1 MSPTAPVPEPSSST
15 DRRLSAWAPS
25 PANPGVSRY
34 LERTMAAS
42 QTTQP
47 TPPEPYCCSR
57 NTVPSRFSKTRT
69 KFRSGSS
76 PEDSREAAI
85 AARQQEAPHAA
96 TSHSRALFRA
106 PPCQGPGASRRRRW
120 AAARARRHK
129 ARMAALFQRGQ
140 RGAEAPLRA
149 KPAHSSPLNYK
160 RGLTNGQFKSLF
172 QTTPT

>member
-25 PANPGVSRY
+25 PENPGVSRY

-85 AARQQEAPHAA
+85 AARQQEAPQADV
-96 TSHSRALFRA
+96 TFTRTIPGPAL
-106 PPCQGPGASRRRRW
+106 PGPRRVP
-120 AAARARRHK
+120 AAAALGLRRV
-129 ARMAALFQRGQ
+129 RE
-140 RGAEAPLRA
+140 GAKSGRQ
-149 KPAHSSPLNYK
+149 HSSSVASGGPRCPYAPNRLI
-160 RGLTNGQFKSLF
+160 LL
-172 QTTPT
+172 P

>member
-25 PANPGVSRY
+25 PENSGVSRY

-69 KFRSGSS
+69 KFRSWSS
-76 PEDSREAAI
+76 PEDSRGAAI
-85 AARQQEAPHAA
+85 AARQHWVPSAA
-96 TSHSRALFRA
+96 TSHPHDRPGPRLARDPA
-106 PPCQGPGASRRRRW
+106 PPGGGVGAI
-120 AAARARRHK
+120 ARAQKHK
-129 ARMAALFQRGQ
+129 ARKAAFHWRGPAAGQGFACARNRLFL
-140 RGAEAPLRA
+140 P
-149 KPAHSSPLNYK
+149 
-160 RGLTNGQFKSLF
+160 
-172 QTTPT
+172 

>member
-15 DRRLSAWAPS
+15 DRRLRAWGPS
-25 PANPGVSRY
+25 PENPGVSRY

-76 PEDSREAAI
+76 TEDSTVAAI
-85 AARQQEAPHAA
+85 AARQQDAACAVTSHPHAPP
-96 TSHSRALFRA
+96 HRGPGQGPA
-106 PPCQGPGASRRRRW
+106 PPSGEVGAMT
-120 AAARARRHK
+120 RAQRHK
-129 ARMAALFQRGQ
+129 AGKAALPGRG
-140 RGAEAPLRA
+140 RGPSRPLPQSVGPPHA
-149 KPAHSSPLNYK
+149 SKLQVWPNKQAA
-160 RGLTNGQFKSLF
+160 
-172 QTTPT
+172 

>member
-15 DRRLSAWAPS
+15 DRRLRAWAPS
-25 PANPGVSRY
+25 PENPGVSRY

-76 PEDSREAAI
+76 AEDSRGAAI
-85 AARQQEAPHAA
+85 AARQQEAARAVTSHPHAPPQG
-96 TSHSRALFRA
+96 RPEEGPA
-106 PPCQGPGASRRRRW
+106 PPSGEVGAT
-120 AAARARRHK
+120 ARAQRHK
-129 ARMAALFQRGQ
+129 AGQAALAGRGRAPGQ
-140 RGAEAPLRA
+140 RCPGVGQP
-149 KPAHSSPLNYK
+149 HSSKLQAWLNK
-160 RGLTNGQFKSLF
+160 QVA
-172 QTTPT
+172 

>member
-15 DRRLSAWAPS
+15 DRRLRAWAPS
-25 PANPGVSRY
+25 PENPGVSRY

-76 PEDSREAAI
+76 ADSKEAAI
-85 AARQQEAPHAA
+85 AAGQQDEAHAVTSQPHAPPQDRPEEGPA
-96 TSHSRALFRA
+96 PPSGEVDTIAHVQKYRAEKAALPGRGRA
-106 PPCQGPGASRRRRW
+106 PGHTLLGV
-120 AAARARRHK
+120 
-129 ARMAALFQRGQ
+129 GQ
-140 RGAEAPLRA
+140 
-149 KPAHSSPLNYK
+149 AHSSK
-160 RGLTNGQFKSLF
+160 FSLAL
-172 QTTPT
+172 QSGSLLHSSRQS

>member
-15 DRRLSAWAPS
+15 DRRLRAWAPS
-25 PANPGVSRY
+25 PENPGVSRY

-85 AARQQEAPHAA
+85 AARQQDASHAA

-106 PPCQGPGASRRRRW
+106 PPCQGPGASRWRSCGYGACAKAQSSEGRILPTVGRGTSTCETVSFSPKLQVW
-120 AAARARRHK
+120 LNERAV
-129 ARMAALFQRGQ
+129 
-140 RGAEAPLRA
+140 
-149 KPAHSSPLNYK
+149 
-160 RGLTNGQFKSLF
+160 
-172 QTTPT
+172 